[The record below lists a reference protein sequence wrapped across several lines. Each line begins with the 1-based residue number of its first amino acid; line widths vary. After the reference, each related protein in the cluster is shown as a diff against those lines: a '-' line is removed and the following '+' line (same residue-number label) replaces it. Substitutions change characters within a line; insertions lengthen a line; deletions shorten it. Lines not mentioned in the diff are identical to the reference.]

1 MHVTEQNTGTRRP
14 MPRRVMCRLLQKCS
28 ASPIPIVVTPTVA
41 PAVAV
46 AVAAMLLCTKEE

>member
-28 ASPIPIVVTPTVA
+28 ASPIPIVITPTVA
-41 PAVAV
+41 PAV